1 MNLIEQQYDA
11 YTDEDLLVWKTL
23 YEQQMELLP
32 NLASPGY
39 LEGMKAIEFKPNKI
53 PKFSEVNELL
63 GNITGWN
70 LVVVP
75 GLIDNKPFFELLE
88 DKKFPATTWFRKF
101 EQLKYLEEP
110 DMFHDVFGHVPLLSN
125 HDFCGFLTGLSKIA
139 LRHIENPDVV
149 ELVSRLYW
157 YTVEFGL
164 IQEKEGL
171 RIYGAGI
178 LSSPGES
185 VYSIE
190 SDIPERVAYDPYEI
204 VKTPYIKD
212 RFQEKYFIINSYRDL
227 YESVGEIEKAIEH
240 EMRENYNF
248 TAVAF

>member
-1 MNLIEQQYDA
+1 MKLIEQQYDE
-11 YTDEDLLVWKTL
+11 YTEEDFLVWKTL
-23 YEQQMELLP
+23 YDRQTEILP
-32 NLASPGY
+32 NLASPAFFKG
-39 LEGMKAIEFKPNKI
+39 IESIDFKPSKI
-53 PKFSEVNELL
+53 PNFKEVNKLL
-63 GNITGWN
+63 GDITGWN

-101 EQLKYLEEP
+101 EQLDYLQEP
-110 DMFHDVFGHVPLLSN
+110 DMFHDVYGHVPLLTN
-125 HDFCGFLTGLSKIA
+125 HDFCGFLMGLSKIA
-139 LRHIENPDVV
+139 LRHIENQDVV
-149 ELVSRLYW
+149 ELVSRIYW

-171 RIYGAGI
+171 KIYGAGI

-190 SDIPERVAYDPYEI
+190 SDVPERVPYDPYEI

-212 RFQEKYFIINSYRDL
+212 RFQEKYFVINSYRDL
-227 YESVGEIEKAIEH
+227 YESVSEIEKAIEH
-240 EMRENYNF
+240 EMRTTYNF
-248 TAVAF
+248 TAAF

>member
-1 MNLIEQQYDA
+1 MKLLEQQYDE
-11 YTDEDLLVWKTL
+11 YTEEDFLVWKTL
-23 YEQQMELLP
+23 YDRQMELLP
-32 NLASPGY
+32 GLASPAFF
-39 LEGMKAIEFKPNKI
+39 EGTRAIEFESGRI

-88 DKKFPATTWFRKF
+88 AKKFPATTWFRKF
-101 EQLKYLEEP
+101 EQLDYLQEP
-110 DMFHDVFGHVPLLSN
+110 DMFHDVYGHVPLLSN

-149 ELVSRLYW
+149 ELVSRIYW

-164 IQEKEGL
+164 IQEDEGL

-185 VYSIE
+185 VYSLE
-190 SDIPERVAYDPYEI
+190 SDVPERVPYDPLEI
-204 VKTPYIKD
+204 AKTPYIKD
-212 RFQEKYFIINSYRDL
+212 RYQEKYFVINSYRDL
-227 YESVGEIEKAIEH
+227 YESVDDIEKAIEH
-240 EMRENYNF
+240 ELRSTYNF
-248 TAVAF
+248 TKTF